1 MKHASGGP
9 AIDTRA
15 LECAVAAA
23 AALFAAD
30 GVRAALAPF
39 WRVFGLLFGS

>member
-1 MKHASGGP
+1 MMDAGDGTVTGS
-9 AIDTRA
+9 RA

-30 GVRAALAPF
+30 GLRAAFEPF
-39 WRVFGLLFGS
+39 LQVFGLLFGS